1 MNKFK
6 GELKSKLE
14 IGRETKNTILSIIN
28 TQTIFITILNKK
40 INIIANESLEKAKSG
55 SKGVM

>member
-1 MNKFK
+1 MIK
-6 GELKSKLE
+6 KS
-14 IGRETKNTILSIIN
+14 TILSIIN